1 LRCPRKA
8 IALVALLAC
17 AAVPGAVAGRA
28 APGPQGSGQPPQAV
42 HSRAN
47 ATLSVE
53 GPARL
58 RLSWLLDPAS
68 LSIEDRAGDRA
79 LRAPGYGLRPAGAG
93 FRVPF
98 KIEYVA
104 IPEGVTPR
112 LERVAG
118 GASRILL
125 LGDLPRAATQ
135 APGASSPRQA
145 PDDPAATP
153 GAPAAAATGA
163 AGGRHGAPMSPDEFP
178 VSLGPVG
185 YFRDQRFVEVR
196 VSPARPTADGI
207 AVEVIEAP
215 AAVLTW
221 DPSAERRAA
230 EAPQDPRAE
239 GAYHRLFLNF
249 EEGRA
254 WRVRHQSLARA
265 PGGPGAA
272 GSSGSTLLP
281 ATSLTTTFAATDSST
296 SLLSS
301 ATSAQLALPPAR
313 ARIRVTRDGLV
324 RIDQALLSG
333 SAPALASADPRT
345 LRLTYRGQEL
355 PIRVQGE
362 AHNPLQPG
370 DFIEFY
376 GTRRVEPSTVLT
388 NPGAFLK
395 IYSLNDFTDMN
406 VYWLEAGASAP
417 LRVAAAA
424 ADPTGTVAIA
434 PHWQSTARLESSG
447 LFRPFDGNDP
457 WVMCPRVQDRSS
469 GSCSGSVCCDFPSHD
484 FQVALTDYTPV
495 TADAAVRVFLQGWTT
510 GPHVVDLSVN
520 GTGLGTASLTWDN
533 LFAMQGTYTV
543 ANTAVSAASTVRV
556 SLPGNGTGTA
566 DSVVLDA
573 VEIDYRR
580 LFKANTGALEFR
592 FPDQQARF
600 AVDGFASSTL
610 VAYDLSRSEPA
621 SGHPVGRLLTGV
633 RTEPSGSLFRAVFQ
647 QAAEG
652 GAERRFLVAA
662 PEAIA
667 APAEIVETQ
676 AAPLCDPAL
685 GADLIVIGHSSL
697 IDMTPGSPLDQYVA
711 HRAAQGLRV
720 RVVNVQDV
728 YDQFGCGFQQ
738 PPAGGPYACGFP
750 DPRAIKEFLAC
761 TYETGAPPPPMFVLL
776 LGDGTS
782 DYKNQRGLTPFQ
794 NLVVA
799 PVHAIEDTQFGYYSS
814 DEWMAA
820 FRGGDALPDALIGR
834 ISAGTAAEAANALG
848 KIVRYESAPAAAW
861 RSAGLFVAG
870 DGNNAV
876 EDSTFVEDNLS
887 AASHFTAPFSS
898 QTLFYGQPPYNG
910 TQFNA
915 FNSDLLAA
923 LDQGQAVVNYVGHGN
938 FTIWDQDVIFK
949 NADVASLTNVDRL
962 PVYITSTCLMTGYH
976 LDTMDSLGELLVQST
991 PDTGGIA
998 VVAPS
1003 GLSNF
1008 NIDSQINQVLY
1019 DTLMGPAR
1027 ERTLGDVVLA
1037 ARLVLAGQG
1046 SFFDAENLTILGDP
1060 ALKITLPAPAPASG
1074 LSAQAGNARVD
1085 LSWQV
1090 SPDPDPVAGYH
1101 VYRTQA
1107 RNPAVSSGAA
1117 YTRVTSTP
1125 VAGLSYADTQA
1136 VNTTTY
1142 AYAVTAV
1149 DASGFES
1156 AWSTFNSTCGVSLAD
1171 CVQATPYNPNPPSVP
1186 TGLSARDPAV
1196 GFQIDL
1202 TWNPNPET
1210 DLKGYTV
1217 LYRTESGAYSS
1228 QAVGL
1233 TTKASIAGLNNDSR
1247 YFFAVIAVNTSD
1259 GFTPPG
1265 STSPVNGKSAPSA
1278 EVSAV
1283 PTLIQ
1288 GIRPPA
1294 MIRDLRISVAADLKS
1309 LRLDWTKPLVD
1320 IYGNPATVVGF
1331 QVHRGYSVDFKPT
1344 VDTLATPLLTADT
1357 TSWVDTN
1364 ALLDARNFFYFV
1376 LAQDGSGLLS
1386 SASRVRPTGV
1396 NDLRLVQ
1403 AIDSVTGLPN
1413 GNLTLSW
1420 GAVTHDIEGVPV
1432 VVDHYDLYG
1441 SSNPFGRAS
1450 IGPANLVTSGIRALS
1465 YTVAAPAG
1473 RFYYLLI
1480 AVDRRGNESP
1490 F

>member
-17 AAVPGAVAGRA
+17 VALPPGAVPGRA
-28 APGPQGSGQPPQAV
+28 APGGPANGQPRQAL

-68 LSIEDRAGDRA
+68 LRIEDRAGDRA

-93 FRVPF
+93 FLVPF

-112 LERVAG
+112 LERVGG
-118 GASRILL
+118 GASRILSL
-125 LGDLPRAATQ
+125 AGLPRGAMQ
-135 APGASSPRQA
+135 ASGASSLRQA
-145 PDDPAATP
+145 PDDPAASPGAGAAATP
-153 GAPAAAATGA
+153 GASAS
-163 AGGRHGAPMSPDEFP
+163 RHGAPMSPDEFP

-185 YFRDQRFVEVR
+185 YFRDQRFVEIR

-254 WRVRHQSLARA
+254 WRVRHQSGARA
-265 PGGPGAA
+265 P
-272 GSSGSTLLP
+272 
-281 ATSLTTTFAATDSST
+281 LTTTIAATDSGT
-296 SLLSS
+296 KLLS
-301 ATSAQLALPPAR
+301 ATSSAQLALPPAR

-324 RIDQALLSG
+324 RIDQALLA
-333 SAPALASADPRT
+333 SAAPSLASADPRT

-376 GTRRVEPSTVLT
+376 GTRRVEPPTVLT

-395 IYSLNDFTDMN
+395 IYSLNDFTDTN

-417 LRVAAAA
+417 PRVAALA

-484 FQVALTDYTPV
+484 FQVALTDYTAV
-495 TADAAVRVFLQGWTT
+495 TADAAVRVFLQGWTI
-510 GPHVVDLSVN
+510 GPHVADLSVN
-520 GTGLGTASLTWDN
+520 GTGLGTASLTWDS
-533 LFAMQGTYTV
+533 LFAAPGIYTV
-543 ANTAVSAASTVRV
+543 ANTALAATSTLRV
-556 SLPGNGTGTA
+556 SLPGNGTGTS
-566 DSVVLDA
+566 DSVVVDA
-573 VEIDYRR
+573 IEIDYRR
-580 LFKANTGALEFR
+580 LFRASSGGLEFR
-592 FPDQQARF
+592 YPDQQARF
-600 AVDGFASSTL
+600 AVDGFTSSTL
-610 VAYDLSRSEPA
+610 VAYDLSRSEPV

-652 GAERRFLVAA
+652 GAERRLLVAA

-667 APAEIVETQ
+667 APAEIAQVQT
-676 AAPLCDPAL
+676 APLCDPSL

-697 IDMTPGSPLDQYVA
+697 FGSALDQYVA
-711 HRAAQGLRV
+711 HRAAQELRV

-738 PPAGGPYACGFP
+738 PPVGGPHACGFP
-750 DPRAIKEFLAC
+750 DPQAIKEFLAC
-761 TYETGAPPPPMFVLL
+761 SYETGAPPPPMFVLL

-782 DYKNQRGLTPFQ
+782 DYKNQRGLSPFQ
-794 NLVVA
+794 NLVVS
-799 PVHAIEDTQFGYYSS
+799 PVHAIEDTLIGYYSA
-814 DEWMAA
+814 DESVAA

-861 RSAGLFVAG
+861 RAAGLFVAG
-870 DGNNAV
+870 DGNDLAGV
-876 EDSTFVEDNLS
+876 EDATFVQDSLS

-898 QTLFYGQPPYNG
+898 QTLFYGQPPYDG
-910 TQFNA
+910 TQTNA
-915 FNSDLLAA
+915 FRSDLLAA

-938 FTIWDQDVIFK
+938 FTIWDQDLIFK

-962 PVYITSTCLMTGYH
+962 PVYITSTCLMSGYH
-976 LDTMDSLGELLVQST
+976 LDSLDSLGELLVQST

-1027 ERTLGDVVLA
+1027 ERILGDVVLA
-1037 ARLVLAGQG
+1037 AWLVLAGQG

-1060 ALKITLPAPAPASG
+1060 ALQVTLPAPAPASG
-1074 LSAQAGNARVD
+1074 LGAVAGDARVD
-1085 LSWQV
+1085 LSWQA
-1090 SPDPDPVAGYH
+1090 SPDLAVAGYH
-1101 VYRTQA
+1101 VYRTQS

-1125 VAGLSYADTQA
+1125 VAALSYADTQ
-1136 VNTTTY
+1136 VTNTTTY

-1156 AWSTFNSTCGVSLAD
+1156 AWSNFNSTCGVSSAD
-1171 CVQATPYNPNPPSVP
+1171 CVQATPYNPNPPAAP
-1186 TGLSARDPAV
+1186 TGLVARDPAV

-1210 DLKGYTV
+1210 DIKGYTV
-1217 LYRTESGAYSS
+1217 LYGTQPGVYTAS
-1228 QAVGL
+1228 QSAGL
-1233 TTKASIAGLNNDSR
+1233 STKASIAGLNNDTR

-1265 STSPVNGKSAPSA
+1265 STSPINGKSAPSA
-1278 EVSAV
+1278 EVSAI

-1294 MIRDLRISVAADLKS
+1294 MIRDLRLSVAADLKS
-1309 LRLDWTKPLVD
+1309 LRLDWTRPLVD
-1320 IYGNPATVVGF
+1320 IYGGPATVVGF
-1331 QVHRGYSVDFKPT
+1331 QVHRGTSVDFKPT
-1344 VDTLATPLLTADT
+1344 VDTLATLLLSADT
-1357 TSWVDTN
+1357 TFWVDTN

-1386 SASRVRPTGV
+1386 SASRARPTGI

-1403 AIDSVTGLPN
+1403 AIDSGTGLPN

-1441 SSNPFGRAS
+1441 SSNPFSRAS
-1450 IGPANLVTSGIRALS
+1450 IGSTNLVTSGIRALS
-1465 YTVAAPAG
+1465 LTLPAPAG